1 MKKKGKVKKMRKIKL
16 WIETGFVGG
25 DFEEIIEVDDN
36 ATDEEIWEE
45 ADIFLAEHISH
56 RWSELDE

>member
-1 MKKKGKVKKMRKIKL
+1 MRKIKL

-56 RWSELDE
+56 GWCEFDE